1 MGSCNSK
8 ANQPEIA
15 TNIAPRLNQRRQNP
29 GAQTQSQLDPV
40 DDVMKAANMEL
51 NGEVQSK
58 TGTVKIPEET
68 DDVKKADNA
77 MHKSKA
83 MQRKEKSVDNGKIG
97 GNAMVTGSNGQ
108 VQSKAGSAG
117 VMVKTEKCAPVAV
130 RPGTSRRDQKHQ
142 TRIITPE
149 PIAVDEAF
157 NVGRGDEL
165 RRMRNLK
172 AKFKKMDKD
181 GNKEISRDE
190 FLEGWKKHPV
200 GKLDGGKV
208 FGEMDINSSG
218 IVSLSEFCSWYLKRS
233 WNTLLADFTKI
244 YKGGS
249 VISKTYFIDACTSLA
264 LCSLEEADELFKKLD
279 VNGDGELQYEEFS
292 SETEQHY
299 IINSLLLES
308 EVAIKA
314 GNKRYKGNNGKP
326 QQKYKRKLKFDLVYR
341 NGCAKLNEASR
352 MQAFNQMDWQMK
364 DRKLSPKEFITYF
377 EKQGVSK
384 VDSKRLFNDF
394 DTNGNG
400 FITFK
405 EFISYLTKPQWE
417 TKPKKRGSKKTAD
430 SERSRD
436 VRREENP
443 LFC

>member
-1 MGSCNSK
+1 
-8 ANQPEIA
+8 
-15 TNIAPRLNQRRQNP
+15 
-29 GAQTQSQLDPV
+29 
-40 DDVMKAANMEL
+40 
-51 NGEVQSK
+51 
-58 TGTVKIPEET
+58 
-68 DDVKKADNA
+68 
-77 MHKSKA
+77 
-83 MQRKEKSVDNGKIG
+83 
-97 GNAMVTGSNGQ
+97 
-108 VQSKAGSAG
+108 
-117 VMVKTEKCAPVAV
+117 
-130 RPGTSRRDQKHQ
+130 
-142 TRIITPE
+142 
-149 PIAVDEAF
+149 
-157 NVGRGDEL
+157 
-165 RRMRNLK
+165 
-172 AKFKKMDKD
+172 MDKD

-264 LCSLEEADELFKKLD
+264 LCSDLEADELFKKLD

-326 QQKYKRKLKFDLVYR
+326 QQKYKRKQKFDLVYR
-341 NGCAKLNEASR
+341 NGCAKLNEASK
-352 MQAFNQMDWQMK
+352 MQAFNQMDCRMK

-443 LFC
+443 LFR

>member
-117 VMVKTEKCAPVAV
+117 VMEKTEKCAPVAV

-172 AKFKKMDKD
+172 AKFKKMDRMR
-181 GNKEISRDE
+181 N
-190 FLEGWKKHPV
+190 
-200 GKLDGGKV
+200 
-208 FGEMDINSSG
+208 
-218 IVSLSEFCSWYLKRS
+218 LK
-233 WNTLLADFTKI
+233 AK
-244 YKGGS
+244 
-249 VISKTYFIDACTSLA
+249 
-264 LCSLEEADELFKKLD
+264 FKK
-279 VNGDGELQYEEFS
+279 NG
-292 SETEQHY
+292 
-299 IINSLLLES
+299 
-308 EVAIKA
+308 
-314 GNKRYKGNNGKP
+314 
-326 QQKYKRKLKFDLVYR
+326 
-341 NGCAKLNEASR
+341 
-352 MQAFNQMDWQMK
+352 
-364 DRKLSPKEFITYF
+364 
-377 EKQGVSK
+377 
-384 VDSKRLFNDF
+384 
-394 DTNGNG
+394 
-400 FITFK
+400 
-405 EFISYLTKPQWE
+405 
-417 TKPKKRGSKKTAD
+417 
-430 SERSRD
+430 
-436 VRREENP
+436 
-443 LFC
+443 